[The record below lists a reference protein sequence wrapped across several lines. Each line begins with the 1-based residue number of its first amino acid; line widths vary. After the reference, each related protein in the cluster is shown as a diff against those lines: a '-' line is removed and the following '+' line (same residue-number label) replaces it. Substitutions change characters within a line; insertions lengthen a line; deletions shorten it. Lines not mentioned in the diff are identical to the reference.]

1 MNISNGFVAYFFEN
15 GSIVIHII
23 PHVNNVY
30 YCGMNF
36 CKADGIVDI
45 ACPILSLSINENRIV
60 APLLREQHF
69 LWK

>member
-1 MNISNGFVAYFFEN
+1 MNISNRFIAYLFEN

-23 PHVNNVY
+23 PRVNNVY

-36 CKADGIVDI
+36 CKADGIDDI

-60 APLLREQHF
+60 APL
-69 LWK
+69 

>member
-1 MNISNGFVAYFFEN
+1 MNISNGFVVYFFEN

-23 PHVNNVY
+23 LHVNNVY
-30 YCGMNF
+30 YYGMNF

-45 ACPILSLSINENRIV
+45 TRPILSLIINENRIM
-60 APLLREQHF
+60 EQHF